1 MEIIRTGSL
10 FSIESLFPSASET
23 IEGDSGA
30 GCRNMSGDSMHNW
43 GNQSFVLALTRIAE
57 EIGGI
62 GALLNGRRNLDSPEK
77 WDLYNPKLVY
87 TRLFTRLFLF
97 LEQPPKREIIIAT
110 PLIRQSF
117 FPRLFLK

>member
-1 MEIIRTGSL
+1 
-10 FSIESLFPSASET
+10 
-23 IEGDSGA
+23 
-30 GCRNMSGDSMHNW
+30 MSGDSMHNW
-43 GNQSFVLALTRIAE
+43 GNQSFVFALTRIAE
-57 EIGGI
+57 GNRRDR
-62 GALLNGRRNLDSPEK
+62 GAPQWRRNLDSPEK

-87 TRLFTRLFLF
+87 TRLFTRLLF